1 MPPQM
6 QNGGFNQ
13 GPFGQ
18 MGGPGG
24 PMGMGGPGM
33 GGGHVNPLAQQM
45 QQMGLSGNGMSSL
58 GPGPGG
64 PNGMMPG
71 FMGGNQPPP
80 PPGPPPMHAMSGAS
94 PLGPSPMG
102 MRNGPNGMNPMMG
115 GPGGPMGG
123 GMMNQHNGSFGQLPT
138 NGSYGNGLNL
148 MGGPNGGGGASP
160 GMMNQHN
167 GSFGNLQQQQQS
179 TIEGES
185 EAYHKAIDGQLLTGL
200 LCAALYPQIIAIERE
215 ETKKKKGINA
225 PMKLRIRDKQEGVE
239 IKEGELPEPTEV
251 AIHPSSVNTKETKF
265 NGMTCTRLHA
275 LPCLAFARTSARTD
289 TGTLVF

>member
-1 MPPQM
+1 
-6 QNGGFNQ
+6 
-13 GPFGQ
+13 
-18 MGGPGG
+18 
-24 PMGMGGPGM
+24 
-33 GGGHVNPLAQQM
+33 
-45 QQMGLSGNGMSSL
+45 
-58 GPGPGG
+58 
-64 PNGMMPG
+64 
-71 FMGGNQPPP
+71 
-80 PPGPPPMHAMSGAS
+80 
-94 PLGPSPMG
+94 
-102 MRNGPNGMNPMMG
+102 
-115 GPGGPMGG
+115 MGG

-275 LPCLAFARTSARTD
+275 LPCLAFARTRTSD
-289 TGTLVF
+289 TGTLAF